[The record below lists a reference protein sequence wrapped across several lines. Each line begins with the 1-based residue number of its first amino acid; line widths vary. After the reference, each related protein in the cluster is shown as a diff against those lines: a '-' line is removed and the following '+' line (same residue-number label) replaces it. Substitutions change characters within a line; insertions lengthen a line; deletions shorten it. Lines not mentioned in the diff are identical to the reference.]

1 MITELLRDKAL
12 KPKEKTELLSK
23 WVLEGKITPGVLVE
37 FASAARASDKATC
50 TEALEFALQKNDM
63 LLGDAEFR
71 FVTEALTST
80 APRVKWESAK
90 VIARV
95 AAHHQSDLEPA
106 ITNLLVNAEHE
117 GTVVRWSAAT
127 ALGAILLLKTNHND
141 RLRPALESLRESE
154 EKDSIRKIYAAA
166 LRKV

>member
-23 WVLEGKITPGVLVE
+23 WVLEGKITPGLLVE

-50 TEALEFALQKNDM
+50 IEALEFALQKNDM

-141 RLRPALESLRESE
+141 RLRPALETLLDRE

-166 LRKV
+166 LRKL

>member
-12 KPKEKTELLSK
+12 RPKEKTELLSK
-23 WVLEGKITPGVLVE
+23 WVLEGKITPGLLVE

-50 TEALEFALQKNDM
+50 IEALEFALQKNDM

-141 RLRPALESLRESE
+141 RLRPALETLLDRE